1 MRFGI
6 VGCGEIGTMHAELI
20 AAMPDRACL
29 EAVADSAPAAARAL
43 GERYDARVMGGI
55 AELCR
60 DPGLDAIS
68 VCLPNH
74 LHAEAAVAALR
85 AGKHVVIEKPIDI
98 TLEAANAIIA
108 AERDSGRTATVISQ
122 RRFQPAFA
130 ALHAEITAGR
140 LGKIAFGS
148 VHTPFWRTQSYYD
161 SAGWRGTW
169 AGEGGGALMNQGS
182 HGLDLLLWLM
192 GTPVAVSAFAGTV
205 AHERV
210 EVEDT
215 LAGTIRF
222 ASGAVGMFGAT
233 TAGYPG
239 GTLRLEVAGDSG
251 RVVVEDEVLRYL
263 HTRDRAPADPDTET
277 TDQTDQKDGVVDQ
290 HADPSVDAAHA
301 AQYRDFVDAVTLG
314 RPPLVSTR
322 DGRRVLAV
330 MLAAYRSA
338 SRDGASV
345 SLPAQ
350 AVA

>member
-1 MRFGI
+1 
-6 VGCGEIGTMHAELI
+6 
-20 AAMPDRACL
+20 
-29 EAVADSAPAAARAL
+29 
-43 GERYDARVMGGI
+43 
-55 AELCR
+55 
-60 DPGLDAIS
+60 
-68 VCLPNH
+68 
-74 LHAEAAVAALR
+74 
-85 AGKHVVIEKPIDI
+85 
-98 TLEAANAIIA
+98 
-108 AERDSGRTATVISQ
+108 
-122 RRFQPAFA
+122 
-130 ALHAEITAGR
+130 
-140 LGKIAFGS
+140 
-148 VHTPFWRTQSYYD
+148 
-161 SAGWRGTW
+161 
-169 AGEGGGALMNQGS
+169 
-182 HGLDLLLWLM
+182 M

-263 HTRDRAPADPDTET
+263 HTRDRARADPDTET